1 MDINTSEKAGG
12 SKLRCPVPTPEPAPG
27 RTGILGVKSGRAP
40 RAPSNLAS
48 IFRLE
53 DFLIHQGEKAVYRV
67 WVKLCSLLPLPLSV
81 PLRPPCP
88 RPPPLQG
95 RDSVLKRPGAP
106 APLPRPIAGLSG
118 CSSLLV
124 GKLRRNEQGSGRPW
138 ALLENFLLTCGRRE
152 ENFFFKN

>member
-53 DFLIHQGEKAVYRV
+53 DFLIHQGDYA
-67 WVKLCSLLPLPLSV
+67 LCSPSPSPSPSV
-81 PLRPPCP
+81 PLAPDLHPCKDVI
-88 RPPPLQG
+88 R
-95 RDSVLKRPGAP
+95 S
-106 APLPRPIAGLSG
+106 
-118 CSSLLV
+118 
-124 GKLRRNEQGSGRPW
+124 
-138 ALLENFLLTCGRRE
+138 
-152 ENFFFKN
+152 